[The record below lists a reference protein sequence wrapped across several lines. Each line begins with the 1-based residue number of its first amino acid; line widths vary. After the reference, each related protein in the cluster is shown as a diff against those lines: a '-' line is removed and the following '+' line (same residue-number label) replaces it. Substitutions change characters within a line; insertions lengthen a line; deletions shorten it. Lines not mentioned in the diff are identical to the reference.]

1 MKRNRTLAAA
11 ALVATL
17 ALTTAAC
24 GGSKGGGTGGDN
36 ASGKAGA
43 AGFNAAAEKKVNPSD
58 KKGGTLNLWTTTDV
72 DSLDPGRAYYA
83 SVWNYERFYTRTLLA
98 FDGQPGK
105 AGLELVPDLA
115 SAKPEISADGKT
127 YTFKLKSGLKFEDGS
142 VITSKDIKYGIERI
156 FAQDVV
162 SGGPTYLI
170 NELDQGQ
177 DYKGPYTDSDP
188 NKLGLKSVQTP
199 DDTTIVFTL
208 AKPNSTFP
216 YLLAMGSAAPVPQ
229 KLDTGATYGSKPVSS
244 GPYKFKSVEPGKEY
258 ELVRNENWDPASDP
272 FRKALP
278 DTVKLT
284 VTTNA
289 DDMDSRLLAGT
300 ADLDWAQTGL
310 SQAAQVK
317 VLQDQSLKANTDD
330 PYNGFIR
337 YVTMAPSVAPF
348 DNQHCRNAV
357 LYAADTTALQT
368 ARGGSVS
375 GSLFGSMLPP
385 NILGSDDYDPF
396 GLTKGKPNLDKAKE
410 ELKACG
416 KPDGFKTTIAVR
428 GNKPKEVNSAVAL
441 QTALKAVNIDV
452 TVDQYDGKLI
462 SSVIGAPDVVKSK
475 GYGLIVMGW
484 GADYP
489 VGSGFLQ
496 PLVDGRFIAQN
507 GNNNYAEI
515 NDPEIN
521 GWFDQAAQETDQTKA
536 ADLYKK
542 INHKVIDG
550 AYYLPMVADKA
561 LNWRNPR
568 LTNVYISDAFGEV
581 DFQALGVSDGK

>member
-24 GGSKGGGTGGDN
+24 GGSKGGSGSDN
-36 ASGKAGA
+36 ASAKSGA
-43 AGFNAAAEKKVNPSD
+43 AGFNAAADKVVNPSD

-83 SVWNYERFYTRTLLA
+83 SVWNFERFYARTLLA
-98 FDGQPGK
+98 FDGKPGK
-105 AGLELVPDLA
+105 DGLNLVPDLA

-142 VITSKDIKYGIERI
+142 PITSKDIKYGIERV
-156 FAQDVV
+156 FAQDVI

-177 DYKGPYTDSDP
+177 DYKGPYTDTDP

-199 DDTTIVFTL
+199 DDSTIIFSL
-208 AKPNSTFP
+208 AKPNSDFP

-229 KLDTGATYGSKPVSS
+229 KLDTGAKFGDKPVSS
-244 GPYKFKSVEPGKEY
+244 GPYKFKSAEPGKGY

-278 DTVKLT
+278 DVVKLT

-289 DDMDSRLLAGT
+289 DDMDARLLSGD

-317 VLQDQSLKANTDD
+317 VLQDQALKAHTDD

-337 YVTMAPSVAPF
+337 YVTIAPSVAPF

-368 ARGGSVS
+368 ARGGSVA

-385 NILGSDDYDPF
+385 NILGSDDYDPYGF
-396 GLTKGKPNLDKAKE
+396 TKGKPNVDKAKE

-441 QTALKAVNIDV
+441 QTALKAVGIDV

-462 SSVIGAPDVVKSK
+462 SSVIGAPDVVKTK

-489 VGSGFLQ
+489 TGSGYLQ
-496 PLVDGRFIAQN
+496 PLVDGRFITSN
-507 GNNNYAEI
+507 GNNNYAGI

-521 GWFDQAAQETDQTKA
+521 GWFDQAAASTDPAKA
-536 ADLYKK
+536 ADFYKK

-550 AYYLPMVADKA
+550 GYYLPIVADKA

-568 LTNVYISDAFGEV
+568 LTNVYITDAFGEV

>member
-1 MKRNRTLAAA
+1 MKRNRTLAVA
-11 ALVATL
+11 ALAATL
-17 ALTTAAC
+17 ALTATAC
-24 GGSKGGGTGGDN
+24 GGSKGGEGGGDN
-36 ASGKAGA
+36 KGSG
-43 AGFNAAAEKKVNPSD
+43 AGFNAAVDKVVNASD
-58 KKGGTLNLWTTTDV
+58 KKGGTLNMWTTTDV

-83 SVWNYERFYTRTLLA
+83 SVWNFERFYTRTLLA
-98 FDGQPGK
+98 FDGKPGK
-105 AGLELVPDLA
+105 EGLKLVPDLA
-115 SAKPEISADGKT
+115 AAQPEISADGKT
-127 YTFKLKSGLKFEDGS
+127 YTFKMKPGLKFEDGS

-156 FAQDVV
+156 FAQDVI

-177 DYKGPYTDSDP
+177 SYKGPYTDSDP
-188 NKLGLKSVQTP
+188 NKLGLKSVTTP
-199 DDTTIVFTL
+199 DDNTIVFSL
-208 AKPNSTFP
+208 AKPNSDFP

-229 KLDTGATYGSKPVSS
+229 KLDTGSQYGQKPVSS
-244 GPYKFKSVEPGKEY
+244 GPYKFKSAEAGKSY

-278 DTVKLT
+278 DVVKLT

-289 DDMDSRLLAGT
+289 DDMDTQLLANT

-317 VLQDQSLKANTDD
+317 VLQDQALKANTDD

-337 YVTMAPSVAPF
+337 YISLVPAVAPF

-368 ARGGSVS
+368 ARGGSVA
-375 GSLFGSMLPP
+375 GSIYGSMLPP

-396 GLTKGKPNLDKAKE
+396 KLTQGKPNVEKAKE

-416 KPDGFKTTIAVR
+416 KPEGFKTNIAVR

-452 TVDQYDGKLI
+452 TVQQYDGKLI
-462 SSVIGAPDVVKSK
+462 ASEIGAPDVVKAKS
-475 GYGLIVMGW
+475 YGLIVMGW
-484 GADYP
+484 GADFP
-489 VGSGFLQ
+489 TGSGYLQ
-496 PLVDGRFIAQN
+496 PLMDGRFIPSN
-507 GNNNYAEI
+507 GNSNYSEI

-521 GWFDQAAQETDQTKA
+521 SWFDQAAAMTDPAKA
-536 ADLYKK
+536 AELYKK
-542 INHKVIDG
+542 INHKVVDG
-550 AYYLPMVADKA
+550 AYYLPIVADKA

-568 LTNVYISDAFGEV
+568 LTNVYITDAFGEV

>member
-1 MKRNRTLAAA
+1 MKRNRTLAVA
-11 ALVATL
+11 ALAATL
-17 ALTTAAC
+17 ALTATAC
-24 GGSKGGGTGGDN
+24 GGSKDSGDESSNKGG
-36 ASGKAGA
+36 
-43 AGFNAAAEKKVNPSD
+43 AGFNAAVDKVVNASD
-58 KKGGTLNLWTTTDV
+58 KKGGTLNMWTTTDV

-83 SVWNYERFYTRTLLA
+83 SVWNFERFYARTLLA
-98 FDGQPGK
+98 FDGKPGK
-105 AGLELVPDLA
+105 EGLKLVPDLA
-115 SAKPEISADGKT
+115 AAQPEISADAKT
-127 YTFKLKSGLKFEDGS
+127 YTFKLKPGLKFEDGS

-156 FAQDVV
+156 FAQDVI

-177 DYKGPYTDSDP
+177 NYKGPYTDSDP
-188 NKLGLKSVQTP
+188 NKLGLKTVLTP
-199 DDTTIVFTL
+199 DDNTIVFNL
-208 AKPNSTFP
+208 AKPNSDFP

-229 KLDTGATYGSKPVSS
+229 KLDTGAQYGQKPVSS
-244 GPYKFKSVEPGKEY
+244 GPYKFKSAEPGKLY

-278 DTVKLT
+278 DVVKLT

-289 DDMDSRLLAGT
+289 DDMDAQLLANT

-317 VLQDQSLKANTDD
+317 VLQDQALKANTDD

-337 YVTMAPSVAPF
+337 YVSLAPSVAPF

-368 ARGGSVS
+368 ARGGSVA
-375 GSLFGSMLPP
+375 GSIYGSMLPP
-385 NILGSDDYDPF
+385 NILGSDDYDPYK
-396 GLTKGKPNLDKAKE
+396 LTQGKPNIEKAKE

-416 KPDGFKTTIAVR
+416 KPEGFKTNIAVR

-452 TVDQYDGKLI
+452 TVQQYDGKLI
-462 SSVIGAPDVVKSK
+462 ASEIGAPDVVKSK

-484 GADYP
+484 GADFP
-489 VGSGFLQ
+489 TGSGYMQ
-496 PLVDGRFIAQN
+496 PLMDGRFIPSN
-507 GNNNYAEI
+507 GNSNYSEI

-521 GWFDQAAQETDQTKA
+521 GWFDQAAQQTDPAKA
-536 ADLYKK
+536 AELYKK

-550 AYYLPMVADKA
+550 GYYLPIVADKA

>member
-24 GGSKGGGTGGDN
+24 GGSKGGGSGGD
-36 ASGKAGA
+36 KADGSK
-43 AGFNAAAEKKVNPSD
+43 AGFNAAAEKVVNPSD
-58 KKGGTLNLWTTTDV
+58 KKGGTLEMWTTTDV

-98 FDGQPGK
+98 FDGKPGK
-105 AGLELVPDLA
+105 DGLNLVPDLA
-115 SAKPEISADGKT
+115 SAKPEISADAKT
-127 YTFKLKSGLKFEDGS
+127 YTFKLKPGLKFEDGS
-142 VITSKDIKYGIERI
+142 VITSKDVKYGIERI
-156 FAQDVV
+156 FAQDVI

-177 DYKGPYTDSDP
+177 GYKGPYTDSDP
-188 NKLGLKSVQTP
+188 DKLGLKSVQTP

-208 AKPNSTFP
+208 AKPNSDFP

-229 KLDTGATYGSKPVSS
+229 KLDTGAQYGQKPVSS
-244 GPYKFKSVEPGKEY
+244 GPYKFKSVEPGKGY

-278 DTVKLT
+278 DVVKLT

-289 DDMDSRLLAGT
+289 DDMDARLLANT

-317 VLQDQSLKANTDD
+317 VLQDQALKANTDD

-337 YVTMAPSVAPF
+337 YVSLVPAVAPF
-348 DNQHCRNAV
+348 DNVHCRNAV

-396 GLTKGKPNLDKAKE
+396 GLTKGKPNIEKAKE

-416 KPDGFKTTIAVR
+416 KPEGFKTTIAVR

-441 QTALKAVNIDV
+441 QTALKAANIDV

-489 VGSGFLQ
+489 TGSGYLQ
-496 PLVDGRFIAQN
+496 PLVDGRFITSN
-507 GNNNYAEI
+507 GNNNYSEI

-521 GWFDQAAQETDQTKA
+521 GWFDQAAQQTDPAKA
-536 ADLYKK
+536 AEFYKK
-542 INHKVIDG
+542 INHKAIDG

-568 LTNVYISDAFGEV
+568 LTNVYITDAFGEV

>member
-11 ALVATL
+11 ALVAAL

-24 GGSKGGGTGGDN
+24 GGKGSSGGDN
-36 ASGKAGA
+36 AGGKKGGA
-43 AGFNAAAEKKVNPSD
+43 AGFNAAVDKVVNPSEQ
-58 KKGGTLNLWTTTDV
+58 KGGTLNLWSSTDV

-98 FDGQPGK
+98 YDGKPGK

-115 SAKPEISADGKT
+115 AAKPEVSADGKT
-127 YTFKLKSGLKFEDGS
+127 YTFKLKPGLKFEDGS

-188 NKLGLKSVQTP
+188 DKLGLKSVQTP

-229 KLDTGATYGSKPVSS
+229 KGDTGSKYGDKPVSS
-244 GPYKFKSVEPGKEY
+244 GPYKFKTVEPGKGY

-278 DTVKLT
+278 DVVKLT
-284 VTTNA
+284 ITTNA
-289 DDMDSRLLAGT
+289 DDMDSRLLANT
-300 ADLDWAQTGL
+300 ADLDWGQTGL

-317 VLQDQSLKANTDD
+317 VLQDPSLKANTDD

-337 YVTMAPSVAPF
+337 YVSIAPSVAPF
-348 DNQHCRNAV
+348 DNVHCRNAV

-368 ARGGSVS
+368 ARGGSVA
-375 GSLFGSMLPP
+375 GSVYGSMLPP

-396 GLTKGKPNLDKAKE
+396 GLTKGKPNVAKAKE
-410 ELKACG
+410 ELAACG
-416 KPDGFKTTIAVR
+416 HPEGFNTTIAVR
-428 GNKPKEVNSAVAL
+428 GNKAKEVNSAVAL
-441 QTALKAVNIDV
+441 QTALKAVGITV

-489 VGSGFLQ
+489 TGSGYLQ

-507 GNNNYAEI
+507 GNNNYSEI

-521 GWFDQAAQETDQTKA
+521 GWFDQAAQESDPAKA

-542 INHKVIDG
+542 INHKVVDG
-550 AYYLPMVADKA
+550 AYYLPIVADKA

-568 LTNVYISDAFGEV
+568 LTNVYITDAFGEV